1 MENTDAH
8 WKHWARV
15 DPYRAV
21 LFSDRYKRSRLS
33 DNFQEFFDTGRVYV
47 DSLMDK
53 VVVLNPSLPLETA
66 VEFGCGVGRL
76 VIPLARYFRNVIG
89 VDISPEMLKESQ
101 KNCARF
107 GVNNAEFVLSDDL
120 LSLVPFGVRLV
131 HSCKVLQHIPVKR
144 GLAICKCLVDR
155 LAPGGVCALHVPVER
170 NLPFA
175 KRVAYLVKHTFPPS
189 RYLLNALQGKRFSE
203 PLMQMNPYP
212 IEAMHEVLR
221 SAGVKD
227 VWICPLLKSQSVV
240 WFGTK
245 A

>member
-89 VDISPEMLKESQ
+89 VDISPEMLKES
-101 KNCARF
+101 
-107 GVNNAEFVLSDDL
+107 
-120 LSLVPFGVRLV
+120 
-131 HSCKVLQHIPVKR
+131 
-144 GLAICKCLVDR
+144 
-155 LAPGGVCALHVPVER
+155 
-170 NLPFA
+170 
-175 KRVAYLVKHTFPPS
+175 
-189 RYLLNALQGKRFSE
+189 
-203 PLMQMNPYP
+203 
-212 IEAMHEVLR
+212 
-221 SAGVKD
+221 
-227 VWICPLLKSQSVV
+227 
-240 WFGTK
+240 
-245 A
+245 

>member
-8 WKHWARV
+8 WKHWGRS

-33 DNFQEFFDTGRVYV
+33 DHFQEFFDSGRVYV

-53 VVVLNPSLPLETA
+53 IDLLNPSLPRETA

-76 VIPLARYFRNVIG
+76 VIPLARYFRKVIG
-89 VDISPEMLKESQ
+89 VDISPDMLNESR
-101 KNCARF
+101 KNTSLF
-107 GVNNAEFVLSDDL
+107 GVSNVEFLLSDDL
-120 LSLVPFGVRLV
+120 VSLVPSGVHLV
-131 HSCKVLQHIPVKR
+131 HSFTVLQHIPVKR
-144 GLAICKCLVDR
+144 GLAICERLVDR
-155 LAPGGVCALHVPVER
+155 LAPGGACALHVPVER

-175 KRVAYLVKHTFPPS
+175 KTVAYSVKHTFPPA
-189 RYLLNALQGKRFSE
+189 RYLLNALQGKRFDE

-212 IEAMHEVLR
+212 IEAMHEMLL